1 MFSVFRFFL
10 AMIVSFAVV
19 HAFVISNNKWKNS
32 WQGPSIVRGIR
43 GGISAFELKSSLSS
57 ETSQPLHSEIVAA
70 GNSSAFLDF
79 DGESIFRISR
89 IRKISSE
96 IMTTSMSMTSIIT
109 FLTALS
115 K

>member
-79 DGESIFRISR
+79 DGETISG
-89 IRKISSE
+89 
-96 IMTTSMSMTSIIT
+96 
-109 FLTALS
+109 FHALGRLAATLRLHLYR
-115 K
+115 